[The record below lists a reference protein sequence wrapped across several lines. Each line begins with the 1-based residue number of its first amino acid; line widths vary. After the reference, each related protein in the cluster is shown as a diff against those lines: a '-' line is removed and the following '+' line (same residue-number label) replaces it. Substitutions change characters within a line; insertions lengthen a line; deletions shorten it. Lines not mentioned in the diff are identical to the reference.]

1 MSFAAAI
8 CEKHYAEAVNIIRTD
23 IESGSPVAVINVD
36 DPMAVGTETVRN
48 LLNLAMATPEIARV
62 PVVVFSS
69 EWKTLETAMQCV
81 QGKPLIGP
89 LTLAE
94 GDEVFVRYMS
104 LADRY
109 GTAVWIALIDE
120 QGIADTLDRK
130 RSVAQRITA
139 LLEQSGF
146 PQDSVAAG
154 DRLFGYSQ
162 TVHGDCGRTP
172 NSPSAMAVWGTDQ
185 CFLFRVSGM

>member
-1 MSFAAAI
+1 MSFAATI

-94 GDEVFVRYMS
+94 GDEVFVRCMS

-109 GTAVWIALIDE
+109 GAAVWIALIDE

-130 RSVAQRITA
+130 RSVAAITA

-146 PQDSVAAG
+146 LQDSVVI
-154 DRLFGYSQ
+154 DPVLLPVIGYSDTAKQ
-162 TVHGDCGRTP
+162 F
-172 NSPSAMAVWGTDQ
+172 MAIVEGLQETHPQWR
-185 CFLFRVSGM
+185 FEI